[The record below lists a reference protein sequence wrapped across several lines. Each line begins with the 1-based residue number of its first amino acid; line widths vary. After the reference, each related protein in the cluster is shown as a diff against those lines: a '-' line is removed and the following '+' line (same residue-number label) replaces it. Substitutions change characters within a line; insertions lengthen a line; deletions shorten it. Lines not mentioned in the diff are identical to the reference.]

1 MLKQINPKDYYSLV
15 VFDDVA
21 ELIFPLTQFSQIDK
35 DMLELKISNLKSRG
49 GTNFQKGFEAAYNIL
64 KNEH

>member
-1 MLKQINPKDYYSLV
+1 
-15 VFDDVA
+15 
-21 ELIFPLTQFSQIDK
+21 
-35 DMLELKISNLKSRG
+35 MLELKISNLNSRG